1 MNTHISL
8 RRLAAGLVVVLA
20 SAGAT
25 GQTAPAATNELTVE
39 QLKSA
44 YLVCNGAALA
54 GRLGSGDIAQC
65 SLVYEDLKQRAFGND
80 FEQLLAWSRAQRAAQ
95 SAAR

>member
-1 MNTHISL
+1 MNMNLSL
-8 RRLAAGLVVVLA
+8 RRLAVGLMVVLA

-25 GQTAPAATNELTVE
+25 GQTAPAATNDLTVE

-44 YLVCNGAALA
+44 YLACNGAALT

-80 FEQLLAWSRAQRAAQ
+80 FEQLLAWSRAQVAAQ
-95 SAAR
+95 HAAR